1 MNQLEGAP
9 VDPKPFDAPW
19 QAQAFALVV
28 ALHERGVFTWAEWAE
43 TLGAA
48 VNRVD
53 AAPDG
58 HDYYEHWLAAL
69 EALLGRKGI
78 ALASQVEELADAWQR
93 AANATP
99 HGSPILLAND
109 PLAGG

>member
-1 MNQLEGAP
+1 MSRPDASP
-9 VDPKPFDAPW
+9 TDPKPFDAPW

-93 AANATP
+93 AAHATP

>member
-1 MNQLEGAP
+1 MGREPAGA
-9 VDPKPFDAPW
+9 DEPKAFDEPW

-43 TLGAA
+43 MLGAQ
-48 VNRVD
+48 VNRAD

-58 HDYYEHWLAAL
+58 HDYYTHWLTAL

-78 ALASQVEELADAWQR
+78 ALPVQVEELADAWQR
-93 AANATP
+93 AAHATP
-99 HGSPILLAND
+99 HGQPVLLAND
-109 PLAGG
+109 PLG